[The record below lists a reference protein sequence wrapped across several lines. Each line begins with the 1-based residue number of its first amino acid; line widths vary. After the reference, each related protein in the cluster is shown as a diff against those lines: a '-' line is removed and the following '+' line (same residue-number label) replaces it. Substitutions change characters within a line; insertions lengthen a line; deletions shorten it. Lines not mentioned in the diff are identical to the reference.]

1 MPSLHAP
8 DRLAD
13 TRVLVVDDNE
23 DVLTAIRLLLVGHVA
38 AVQTATSPASLP
50 TLLREHRFD
59 VVLLDMN
66 YERDASSG
74 REGLEYLDR
83 LLRLDPDLAVIMI
96 TAYGDVELAVRA
108 MKRGAV
114 DFVTKPWDNARLLA
128 SVGMASQVRRSRLA
142 QPPDAAAPPLA
153 APSDDPFAALIGTSD
168 EMRRVVA
175 TLRKVAQTDANV
187 LLLGENG
194 TGKEVAA
201 RALHAASHRAGGPFV
216 TADLGA
222 LSESLFESELFG
234 YAKGAFTGAAS
245 DREGRMEAAGGGT
258 LFLDEIANTSPGQQ
272 ARLLTAL
279 QSRTITRVGETQSRP
294 VDVRLVSATNADLSA
309 AVAGGRFRQ
318 DLIYRINTVEVRL
331 PPLRERP
338 DDLPV
343 LAEHFLARYARQYD
357 RSARRFSADSFDAM
371 RRYAWPGN
379 VRELQHTVERAV
391 VLGDGETLRASD
403 LSFSASAPPVSASLP
418 SLDLEDVERTVIRRA
433 LSKHGGNIS
442 RAADELGLTRASL
455 YRRIEKYGL

>member
-1 MPSLHAP
+1 MSVSASDLSAV
-8 DRLAD
+8 
-13 TRVLVVDDNE
+13 RVLVVDDNE
-23 DVLTAIRLLLVGHVA
+23 DVLTAIRLLLTGHVA

-50 TLLREHRFD
+50 TLMRENRFD

-83 LLRLDPDLAVIMI
+83 LLRMDADLAVIMI

-114 DFVTKPWDNARLLA
+114 DFVTKPWDNARLVA
-128 SVGMASQVRRSRLA
+128 SVAAAAQVRRTRLER
-142 QPPDAAAPPLA
+142 PDEIAPRVLRS
-153 APSDDPFAALIGTSD
+153 SDDPFADLIGTSD
-168 EMRRVVA
+168 EMERVVA
-175 TLRKVAQTDANV
+175 TLRKVARTDANV

-194 TGKEVAA
+194 TGKQVAA
-201 RALHAASHRAGGPFV
+201 QALHAASHRSEGPFV

-245 DREGRMEAAGGGT
+245 DREGRMEAAAGGT
-258 LFLDEIANTSPGQQ
+258 LFLDEIANTSPAQQ

-279 QSRTITRVGETQSRP
+279 QSRTITRVGETKPRP
-294 VDVRLVSATNADLSA
+294 VDVRLVSATNVDLSQ
-309 AVAGGRFRQ
+309 AVASGTFRQ

-331 PPLRERP
+331 PPLRDRVG
-338 DDLPV
+338 DLPL
-343 LAEHFLARYARQYD
+343 LAGHFLTRYARQYD
-357 RSARRFSADSFDAM
+357 RPTRRLSPDALDALAR
-371 RRYAWPGN
+371 YPWPGN
-379 VRELQHTVERAV
+379 VRELQHTIERAV
-391 VLGDGETLRASD
+391 VLGDGETLVASD
-403 LSFSASAPPVSASLP
+403 LSFSASAPQPSAALP
-418 SLDLEDVERTVIRRA
+418 SLDLEDVEQAVIRKA

>member
-1 MPSLHAP
+1 MPSDPALSA
-8 DRLAD
+8 A
-13 TRVLVVDDNE
+13 RVLVVDDNE
-23 DVLTAIRLLLVGHVA
+23 DVLTAIRLLLAGEAA
-38 AVQTATSPASLP
+38 AVHTATSPASLP
-50 TLLREHRFD
+50 SLMRERAFD

-83 LLRLDPDLAVIMI
+83 LLGLDPDLAVVLI
-96 TAYGDVELAVRA
+96 TAYGDVDLAVRA

-128 SVGMASQVRRSRLA
+128 SLGAAAQVRRSRLER
-142 QPPDAAAPPLA
+142 PSDAPPPARA
-153 APSDDPFAALIGTSD
+153 ASDDPFAGLIGTSD
-168 EMRRVVA
+168 ALRRVVE
-175 TLRKVAQTDANV
+175 TLRKVARTDANV

-201 RALHAASHRAGGPFV
+201 RALHAASHRADGPFV

-222 LSESLFESELFG
+222 LSEGLFESELFG
-234 YAKGAFTGAAS
+234 HAKGSFTGAHA
-245 DREGRMEAAGGGT
+245 DRAGRMEAASGGT
-258 LFLDEIANTSPGQQ
+258 LFLDEIANTTLSGQ

-279 QSRTITRVGETQSRP
+279 QTRQVTRVGETQARP
-294 VDVRLVSATNADLSA
+294 FDARLVSATNANLA
-309 AVAGGRFRQ
+309 QAVGSGAFRQ
-318 DLIYRINTVEVRL
+318 DLLYRINTVEVHL
-331 PPLRERP
+331 PPLRERL
-338 DDLPV
+338 DDLPL
-343 LAEHFLARYARQYD
+343 LAAHFLARYAQQYD
-357 RSARRFSADSFDAM
+357 RPARRFSLSALNAM

-391 VLGDGETLRASD
+391 VLGDGPTLEADD
-403 LSFSASAPPVSASLP
+403 LSFSASTPPPNAAALP
-418 SLDLEDVERTVIRRA
+418 SLDLEDVERTVIRKA

>member
-1 MPSLHAP
+1 MSASASDLSAV
-8 DRLAD
+8 
-13 TRVLVVDDNE
+13 RVLVVDDNE
-23 DVLTAIRLLLVGHVA
+23 DVLTAIRLLLTGHVA

-50 TLLREHRFD
+50 TLMRENRFD

-83 LLRLDPDLAVIMI
+83 LLHIDADLAVIMI

-114 DFVTKPWDNARLLA
+114 DFITKPWDNARLVA
-128 SVGMASQVRRSRLA
+128 SVAAAAQVRRTRLERPEESA
-142 QPPDAAAPPLA
+142 ERRLPRS
-153 APSDDPFAALIGTSD
+153 SDDPFADLIGTSD
-168 EMRRVVA
+168 EMERVVA
-175 TLRKVAQTDANV
+175 TLRKVARTDANV

-194 TGKEVAA
+194 TGKQVAA
-201 RALHAASHRAGGPFV
+201 QALHAASHRSEGPFV

-245 DREGRMEAAGGGT
+245 DREGRMEAAQGGT
-258 LFLDEIANTSPGQQ
+258 LFLDEIANTTPAQQ

-279 QSRTITRVGETQSRP
+279 QSRTITRVGETNPRP
-294 VDVRLVSATNADLSA
+294 VDVRLVSATNVDLSQ
-309 AVAGGRFRQ
+309 AVASGAFRQ

-331 PPLRERP
+331 PPLRDRVG
-338 DDLPV
+338 DLPL
-343 LAEHFLARYARQYD
+343 LAGHFLTRYAQQYDRPTRRLSPDALDALARYP
-357 RSARRFSADSFDAM
+357 
-371 RRYAWPGN
+371 WPGN
-379 VRELQHTVERAV
+379 VRELQHTIERAV
-391 VLGDGETLRASD
+391 VLGDGETLTASD
-403 LSFSASAPPVSASLP
+403 LSFSASTPQPSAALP
-418 SLDLEDVERTVIRRA
+418 SLDLEDVEQAVIRKA